1 MWNGKG
7 KEESKMISRFLA
19 QEVTGCIARA
29 IYCNKKHTEIA
40 VGRSSLAE
48 NILCLEWL
56 LDSKV
61 EIS

>member
-1 MWNGKG
+1 MEWERKRRVKDDFRVSGPSNWVY
-7 KEESKMISRFLA
+7 S
-19 QEVTGCIARA
+19 RA

-48 NILCLEWL
+48 NILYLEWL
-56 LDSKV
+56 LDGKV